1 MRRAWGVLVVV
12 LALTTFN
19 SCQQPPGT
27 DGSLPDDWAALPAA
41 KVPVPEVGS
50 CYRTSATYA
59 WVLDRYAGSAVPSC
73 DQPHHLETFHVG
85 QFSGADALRPSPPP
99 NGSPEARRAYE
110 ACATEAKTFLGDDWR
125 NGRLDIAVL
134 FPNSSQWKGE
144 ARYFRCD
151 AMELAS
157 PAGLLQERRGSLRDG
172 LTGERPLALG
182 CAAIVRNASEI
193 EDLAPTPCTTPHDV
207 EYAGMFVA
215 ADVPYPDKADER
227 QKLGNDC
234 QPIFL
239 GYVGVTAG
247 QWSTSRR
254 DLSYLSWLAAGE
266 DGWQMGNR
274 GVRCY
279 VMVLDGT
286 KVKASLKGIG
296 TRPLPR

>member
-1 MRRAWGVLVVV
+1 
-12 LALTTFN
+12 
-19 SCQQPPGT
+19 
-27 DGSLPDDWAALPAA
+27 
-41 KVPVPEVGS
+41 
-50 CYRTSATYA
+50 
-59 WVLDRYAGSAVPSC
+59 
-73 DQPHHLETFHVG
+73 
-85 QFSGADALRPSPPP
+85 
-99 NGSPEARRAYE
+99 
-110 ACATEAKTFLGDDWR
+110 
-125 NGRLDIAVL
+125 
-134 FPNSSQWKGE
+134 
-144 ARYFRCD
+144 
-151 AMELAS
+151 MELAS